1 MTAIQDLDT
10 KVDGLTAE
18 LATANGKTDTLIAA
32 LADVKAQL
40 AALIAAGNG
49 ATDADVNAVAAKID
63 AALQSAK
70 DEEGKEDA
78 ALA

>member
-10 KVDGLTAE
+10 KVDSLTAE

-63 AALQSAK
+63 AALQAVK